1 VLLAQLSDTH
11 LTTGVLA
18 SGPAERA
25 HRALARVQALRPR
38 PDCLVIT
45 GDLADHGEAAE
56 YEAALALLERLDLPV
71 HAVPGNHDHAPRML
85 EALEGGGYVRAAA
98 DEPGRCWYRVD
109 YPGLRLLCCDSSV
122 PGRDDGEL
130 GPTQLAWLDREL
142 GRDPDVPAVL
152 ALHHHPVPSGIAVLD
167 TIMLSDA
174 DRLAAVLGGHRPL
187 TRILTGHLHRPSATM
202 FAGALVV
209 SAPSTYRQVTS
220 TSTPP
225 GPWPSW
231 TSRPGCCC
239 TTSGARPRSPTW
251 SRSSTPA
258 RLWAPS
264 EGPPGSSWPV
274 GEGTASR

>member
-18 SGPAERA
+18 GRPAERA

-56 YEAALALLERLDLPV
+56 YEAALGLLERLDLPV

-85 EALEGGGYVRAAA
+85 AALEGGGYVRAAA

-152 ALHHHPVPSGIAVLD
+152 ALHHHPVPSGIAFLD

-174 DRLAAVLGGHRPL
+174 DRLAAVLAGHPPL

-209 SAPSTYRQVTS
+209 SAPSTYRQVQLDLDPAQPLAFVDE
-220 TSTPP
+220 PP
-225 GPWPSW
+225 GLLLHHL
-231 TSRPGCCC
+231 RG
-239 TTSGARPRSPTW
+239 TTAVTHLVPVEHT
-251 SRSSTPA
+251 
-258 RLWAPS
+258 
-264 EGPPGSSWPV
+264 GPPL
-274 GEGTASR
+274 GTL